1 MEGGFEKMRKM
12 KRIGVFENYFLF
24 LFLICILRFKI
35 FAASHL
41 FGFLLILVFF
51 TPLYFMLR
59 QISFFSKSQ
68 IMYFLIYA
76 IIALFSWYFSD
87 NLSQNNIFYYF
98 LFYTLPIFYY
108 SSVQSFL
115 KKITARQI
123 LYIFDLVISIF
134 KIYLLIEVVY
144 RYYTS
149 YIAMISEGLISSFYN
164 FKGNSFYSDTNFLA
178 LVIQNFALVCIF
190 LYKKINNKKYL
201 KDYFYLMFFALLT
214 LSRSVVL
221 TQIMLLLF
229 DFYYSEYKKGH
240 FARFFLLTMFFTV
253 SLVFVFFLLQ
263 QDASFRSKIVIFDGL
278 KKINNFN
285 FENQLFG
292 FGFGKG
298 EFIYSYRKGDYGHL
312 HIALL
317 LGQEGIVGVVMFLTF
332 LFFTLIS
339 SKGATL
345 RLVISFLI
353 SGFSLAFFDTS
364 FYLCLGIITSVNKKI
379 ISENSFS
386 LCHYDF
392 TSSNKEQSIL

>member
-1 MEGGFEKMRKM
+1 MEGDFEIMRKT
-12 KRIGVFENYFLF
+12 KKLNIFESHFFLLF
-24 LFLICILRFKI
+24 LLCILRFKI

-41 FGFLLILVFF
+41 FGFLIVLVLFV
-51 TPLYFMLR
+51 PLYFLCAKTC
-59 QISFFSKSQ
+59 FFNKTEIKCFS
-68 IMYFLIYA
+68 IYA
-76 IIALFSWYFSD
+76 AIALFSWYFS
-87 NLSQNNIFYYF
+87 NNISENNIFYYL

-108 SSVQSFL
+108 SVIQGFL
-115 KKITARQI
+115 KKITLQQI
-123 LYIFDLVISIF
+123 LYIFDLAISIF
-134 KIYLLIEVVY
+134 KMYLLVEVVY

-178 LVIQNFALVCIF
+178 LVIQNFALVCFF
-190 LYKKINNKKYL
+190 LYKKFNDKKYFRN
-201 KDYFYLMFFALLT
+201 YVQLMFFALLT

-229 DFYYSEYKKGH
+229 DFYYSKFKKGQ
-240 FARFFLLTMFFTV
+240 FARFFLLTMIFSV
-253 SLVFVFFLLQ
+253 SLILVFFLLQ
-263 QDASFRSKIVIFDGL
+263 KDASFRSKIVIFDGL
-278 KKINNFN
+278 KKINDFN

-317 LGQEGIVGVVMFLTF
+317 LGQEGIIGVLVFITF
-332 LFFTLIS
+332 LLFSLVS

-345 RLVISFLI
+345 RLVVAFLI

-364 FYLCLGIITSVNKKI
+364 FYLCLGIVTSISKKMV
-379 ISENSFS
+379 SENS
-386 LCHYDF
+386 
-392 TSSNKEQSIL
+392 SSYCLSQKL

>member
-1 MEGGFEKMRKM
+1 MDGGFGKMRKI
-12 KRIGVFENYFLF
+12 KNLNIFENYFLLML
-24 LFLICILRFKI
+24 LFCILRFKT

-41 FGFLLILVFF
+41 FGFLILIVLFL
-51 TPLYFMLR
+51 PLCFLCR
-59 QISFFSKSQ
+59 HTCFFSKSK
-68 IMYFLIYA
+68 IKYFSIYA

-108 SSVQSFL
+108 SSVQTFL
-115 KKITARQI
+115 KKICVQQI
-123 LYIFDLVISIF
+123 LYIFNLSISIF

-149 YIAMISEGLISSFYN
+149 YITMISEGLISSFYN

-178 LVIQNFALVCIF
+178 LVIQNFALVCMF
-190 LYKKINNKKYL
+190 LYKKFNKKKYL
-201 KDYFYLMFFALLT
+201 KDYFHLMLFALLT
-214 LSRSVVL
+214 LSRSVIL
-221 TQIMLLLF
+221 TQVMLLLF
-229 DFYYSEYKKGH
+229 DFYYSKLKKGQ
-240 FARFFLLTMFFTV
+240 FARFFLLTLIFSF
-253 SLVFVFFLLQ
+253 SLILVFFLLQ

-278 KKINNFN
+278 KKINSFN

-317 LGQEGIVGVVMFLTF
+317 LGQEGIVGIFMFLSF
-332 LFFTLIS
+332 LFFSIIS
-339 SKGATL
+339 SKGSTL
-345 RLVISFLI
+345 RLVVSFLI

-364 FYLCLGIITSVNKKI
+364 FYLCLGIITSINKKI
-379 ISENSFS
+379 TFDNS
-386 LCHYDF
+386 LLHY
-392 TSSNKEQSIL
+392 TLYQTSNKEHSIL